1 MQNFQNLIQTFQTSI
16 FSWDYFSD
24 FKKIRENSFKIKI
37 QLNILNSLLGEEN
50 IEEKFLEI
58 LKEYPET
65 RKVLNVLI
73 AVRTFDKQILDR
85 ETMIVSEVKHLFNP
99 KEDFKDE
106 DMLLFFRN
114 S

>member
-24 FKKIRENSFKIKI
+24 FKKIRENSFSIKV

-50 IEEKFLEI
+50 IEEKFLGI
-58 LKEYPET
+58 LREYPET
-65 RKVLNVLI
+65 RKVLSILI
-73 AVRTFDKQILDR
+73 AVRSFDKQILNR
-85 ETMIVSEVKHLFNP
+85 ETMIVSDVKHLFNP
-99 KEDFKDE
+99 KEDFSDE
-106 DMLLFFRN
+106 EMLLFFRK